1 MILHGER
8 IAVEP
13 IIETQT
19 KGGLALPQGTVKR
32 LKGDTLRGRVTFI
45 SHDLSY
51 MPDGCQHFNIP
62 QDMVGQVVHYY
73 AGHLFEVVVNDVTY
87 HIIDMGTLLCVED

>member
-32 LKGDTLRGRVTFI
+32 LKGDTLRGRVAFVSDDTSLDQNDVPI
-45 SHDLSY
+45 RHV
-51 MPDGCQHFNIP
+51 PWIIGR
-62 QDMVGQVVHYY
+62 VVHYY